1 MGEPRHIISLDVGTK
16 AAGSG
21 WLAIETTADEHHPV
35 NAENT
40 RVMWA
45 RMDTN
50 SRMLLQLAN
59 TNPVPLPEFVF
70 EGMSSYG
77 KAIGGDVM
85 TSLLWIGR
93 MIGTIEARRELGDP
107 DPQIVLRRVVTAH
120 LVGARRK
127 GDPTMDSS
135 IKKAVSER
143 FGGFG
148 ATWRTVTGKKSSQ
161 GPCYGFKDDIW
172 AAAAVAIAFV
182 EGAEVETGWR

>member
-1 MGEPRHIISLDVGTK
+1 MEPRHIIGLDIGTK
-16 AAGSG
+16 EAGSG
-21 WLAIETTADEHHPV
+21 WLAIETTADERHPV

-50 SRMLLQLAN
+50 SRILTQLRH

-77 KAIGGDVM
+77 KAVGGDVM

-93 MIGTIEARRELGDP
+93 MIGTIDTRRELGDP
-107 DPQIVLRRVVTAH
+107 DPQIVLRRVVAAH

-127 GDPTMDSS
+127 GDPTMDGM
-135 IKKAVSER
+135 IGKAVRER
-143 FGGFG
+143 FGGLG
-148 ATWRTVTGKKSSQ
+148 ATRAKVVGKKSSP
-161 GPCYGFKDDIW
+161 GALYGFKDDIW
-172 AAAAVAIAFV
+172 AAAAVAIAYV